1 MRKLVSHGGRP
12 ALRSIRDR
20 NADTA
25 ISRLPARGGPRET
38 LRPVRDALGADA
50 DLVEEAKLLSATPY
64 EHLPP
69 AAIARLGARP
79 GQRNLLVRVVLADLG
94 TTLTNAA
101 ANVLRDRVYEAL
113 HQGTPPA

>member
-1 MRKLVSHGGRP
+1 VSLMP
-12 ALRSIRDR
+12 TITRDLSVVVS
-20 NADTA
+20 ADDDYDE
-25 ISRLPARGGPRET
+25 ET
-38 LRPVRDALGADA
+38 LGDRIRDALGADA

-79 GQRNLLVRVVLADLG
+79 GQRNLLIRVVLADLG